1 MALAIITPLNS
12 GIREIVLESLK
23 MKFVIYNKLTV
34 AIFCNFQIHNKKD
47 MLIDLRSDTVT
58 KPTKEMHAAM
68 MNAEV
73 GDDVFG
79 EDPSV
84 KKLEEKCASLLGMEA
99 AVFCPSGTMTN
110 QIGIKVLTQPYDEV
124 ICYKG
129 SHIYKY
135 EGGGMAGNCLVSA
148 RLIEGDRGRLSVKD
162 VEESIN
168 NYNDPHQPRTS
179 VVALENTVVREGG
192 SYYTLD
198 QIKEVSE
205 FSRSRGL
212 KMHMDGA
219 RLFNALT
226 ETKEEA
232 KAYGK
237 YFDTISVCLSKG
249 LGAPVGSVL
258 VCKKEFEHQVRRIR
272 KVFGG
277 GMRQAGY
284 LAAAGVYALDH
295 HIKRLGEDHKRARE
309 MESILKKLGWIEKVK
324 PVDSNIVI
332 FVIDNKFT
340 PEQVLQRLSEYN
352 IKALKFGP
360 QEIRM
365 VTHLDF
371 TDDMLEQTNK
381 IFNGLSF

>member
-1 MALAIITPLNS
+1 
-12 GIREIVLESLK
+12 
-23 MKFVIYNKLTV
+23 
-34 AIFCNFQIHNKKD
+34 
-47 MLIDLRSDTVT
+47 
-58 KPTKEMHAAM
+58 MHAAM

-84 KKLEEKCASLLGMEA
+84 KQLEEKCATMLGMDA
-99 AVFCPSGTMTN
+99 GVFCPSGTMTN

-129 SHIYKY
+129 AHIYKY
-135 EGGGMAGNCLVSA
+135 EGGGMAGNCQVSS

-179 VVALENTVVREGG
+179 LVALENTVVREGG
-192 SYYTLD
+192 SFYTLD

-205 FSRSRGL
+205 FSRSKGL

-226 ETKEEA
+226 ETKEDS
-232 KAYGK
+232 KKYGN
-237 YFDTISVCLSKG
+237 YFDTISICLSKG
-249 LGAPVGSVL
+249 LGIPVGSVL

-309 MESILKKLGWIEKVK
+309 MGKVLEQLGWVEKVK
-324 PVDSNIVI
+324 PVDTNIVI
-332 FVIDNKFT
+332 FVVDKKFT
-340 PEQVLQRLSEYN
+340 PEQVLQKLSEDN

-371 TDDMLEQTNK
+371 TDDMLEQTIK
-381 IFNGLSF
+381 IFKQLSF

>member
-1 MALAIITPLNS
+1 
-12 GIREIVLESLK
+12 
-23 MKFVIYNKLTV
+23 
-34 AIFCNFQIHNKKD
+34 

-58 KPTKEMHAAM
+58 KPTKDMHAAM

-84 KKLEEKCASLLGMEA
+84 KQLEEKCATMLGMDA
-99 AVFCPSGTMTN
+99 GVFCPSGTMTN

-129 SHIYKY
+129 AHIYKY
-135 EGGGMAGNCLVSA
+135 EGGGMAGNCQVSS

-162 VEESIN
+162 VQESIN

-179 VVALENTVVREGG
+179 LVALENTVVREGG
-192 SYYTLD
+192 SFYTLD

-205 FSRSRGL
+205 FSRSKGL

-226 ETKEEA
+226 ETKEDS
-232 KAYGK
+232 KKYGN
-237 YFDTISVCLSKG
+237 YFDTISICLSKG
-249 LGAPVGSVL
+249 LGIPVGSVL

-309 MESILKKLGWIEKVK
+309 MEKVLEQLGWVEKVK
-324 PVDSNIVI
+324 PVDTNIVI
-332 FVIDNKFT
+332 FVVDKKFT
-340 PEQVLQRLSEYN
+340 PEQVLQKLSENN

-371 TDDMLEQTNK
+371 TDDMLEQTIK
-381 IFNGLSF
+381 TFKQLSF

>member
-1 MALAIITPLNS
+1 
-12 GIREIVLESLK
+12 
-23 MKFVIYNKLTV
+23 
-34 AIFCNFQIHNKKD
+34 
-47 MLIDLRSDTVT
+47 MLVDLRSDTVT
-58 KPTKEMHAAM
+58 KPTKEMHQAM
-68 MNAEV
+68 MTAEV

-84 KKLEEKCASLLGMEA
+84 KKLEEKCAAMLGMDA
-99 AVFCPSGTMTN
+99 GVFCPSGTMTN
-110 QIGIKVLTQPYDEV
+110 QIGIKVLSQPYDEV

-135 EGGGMAGNCLVSA
+135 EGGGMAGNCQVSS
-148 RLIEGDRGRLSVKD
+148 RLIEGDRGRISVKD
-162 VEESIN
+162 VEENIN
-168 NYNDPHQPRTS
+168 NYNDPHQARTS
-179 VVALENTVVREGG
+179 IVALENTVVREGG

-205 FSRSRGL
+205 FSRSKEL

-226 ETKEEA
+226 ETKEDPKE
-232 KAYGK
+232 YGK
-237 YFDTISVCLSKG
+237 HFDTISICLSKG
-249 LGAPVGSVL
+249 LGIPVGSVL
-258 VCKKEFEHQVRRIR
+258 VCKKELEHQVRRIR

-284 LAAAGVYALDH
+284 LAAAGVYALDN
-295 HIKRLGEDHKRARE
+295 HIKRLGEDHTRARE
-309 MESILKKLGWIEKVK
+309 MGKVLEQLGWIERVK
-324 PVDSNIVI
+324 PVDTNIVI
-332 FVIDNKFT
+332 FVVAKKFT
-340 PEQVLQRLSEYN
+340 PEQVLQKLSENN

-371 TDDMLEQTNK
+371 TDEMLGRTNEVFKK
-381 IFNGLSF
+381 ISF

>member
-1 MALAIITPLNS
+1 
-12 GIREIVLESLK
+12 
-23 MKFVIYNKLTV
+23 
-34 AIFCNFQIHNKKD
+34 
-47 MLIDLRSDTVT
+47 MLVDLRSDTVT
-58 KPTKEMHAAM
+58 KPTKDMHEAM

-79 EDPSV
+79 EDPTV
-84 KKLEEKCASLLGMEA
+84 KQLEAKCAAMLGMDA
-99 AVFCPSGTMTN
+99 GVFCPSGTMTN

-168 NYNDPHQPRTS
+168 NYNDPHQPHTS
-179 VVALENTVVREGG
+179 LVALENTVVREGG
-192 SYYTLD
+192 SYYLLD

-205 FSRSRGL
+205 YSRSKGL
-212 KMHMDGA
+212 KIHMDGA

-226 ETKEEA
+226 ETKEDPKE
-232 KAYGK
+232 YGK
-237 YFDTISVCLSKG
+237 YFDTISICLSKG
-249 LGAPVGSVL
+249 LGIPVGSVL
-258 VCKKEFEHQVRRIR
+258 VCKKELEHQVRRVR

-295 HIKRLGEDHKRARE
+295 HIMRLGEDHKRAKE
-309 MESILKKLGWIEKVK
+309 MGQVLSQLGWIEKVK
-324 PVDSNIVI
+324 PVDTNIVI
-332 FVIDNKFT
+332 FVVDKKIT
-340 PEQVLQRLSEYN
+340 PEQVLRKLSEKN
-352 IKALKFGP
+352 IKALQFGP

-371 TDDMLEQTNK
+371 TDEMLEITNEAFK
-381 IFNGLSF
+381 KLSF